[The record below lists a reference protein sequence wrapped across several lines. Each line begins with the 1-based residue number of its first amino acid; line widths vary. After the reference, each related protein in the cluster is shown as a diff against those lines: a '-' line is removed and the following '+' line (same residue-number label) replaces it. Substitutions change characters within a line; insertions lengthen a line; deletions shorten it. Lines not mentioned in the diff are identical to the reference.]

1 MNPCIPEGQ
10 TELNVG
16 LGGNLDGRGED
27 VDLVPEQPPAGE
39 VVAVVGEVP
48 LVQRGHVDG
57 EDVLAA
63 LRRHHVALE
72 DHIQRIYS
80 AGKVSGYIQ
89 GCSVSR
95 IQDTCSVEPRSGF
108 VSGLESHFQVH
119 FYTDTL
125 AKDTLHGSL
134 DAEPESWL
142 WFADTDFQYLAQPW
156 LNFSNFFSLDSTRQ
170 NVSYRSFFP
179 L

>member
-1 MNPCIPEGQ
+1 M
-10 TELNVG
+10 
-16 LGGNLDGRGED
+16 
-27 VDLVPEQPPAGE
+27 
-39 VVAVVGEVP
+39 VAVVGEVP

-89 GCSVSR
+89 GCSVS
-95 IQDTCSVEPRSGF
+95 
-108 VSGLESHFQVH
+108 GLESHFQVH
-119 FYTDTL
+119 FYTDSL

-156 LNFSNFFSLDSTRQ
+156 LNFSNFFSLDEAER
-170 NVSYRSFFP
+170 
-179 L
+179 